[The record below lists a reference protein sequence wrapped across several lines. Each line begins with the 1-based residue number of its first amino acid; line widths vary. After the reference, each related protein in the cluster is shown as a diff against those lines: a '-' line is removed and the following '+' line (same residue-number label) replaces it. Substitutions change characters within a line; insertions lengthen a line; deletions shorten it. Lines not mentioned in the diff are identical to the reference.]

1 MIHVSLELGTD
12 SMHFK
17 GLQCK
22 LYYSLA
28 TMESKV
34 SSPTSKQLKY
44 TLYLGIEEIIFKYF
58 KDLINGTEE
67 VPQFIFS

>member
-17 GLQCK
+17 GLQYK
-22 LYYSLA
+22 LHYSLA
-28 TMESKV
+28 SMECKV
-34 SSPTSKQLKY
+34 SSPTSKQLRY
-44 TLYLGIEEIIFKYF
+44 TLYLGIKEIIFKYF
-58 KDLINGTEE
+58 KTLAKQTEE

>member
-22 LYYSLA
+22 LHYSLA

-34 SSPTSKQLKY
+34 SSPTSKQLRY
-44 TLYLGIEEIIFKYF
+44 TLYLGIKEIIFKYF
-58 KDLINGTEE
+58 KNLVKGTEE
-67 VPQFIFS
+67 VLQFIFS

>member
-1 MIHVSLELGTD
+1 MIHVSLDLETD

-22 LYYSLA
+22 LHYPLP

-34 SSPTSKQLKY
+34 SSPTSKQLRY
-44 TLYLGIEEIIFKYF
+44 TLYLGIKEIMFKYF
-58 KDLINGTEE
+58 KNLAKGTQE